1 MNSEIN
7 EYGTMGKDAIN
18 EFDKLLLNNRLL
30 QLMLGGILLVLFILS
45 YGYYTLANE
54 KTIVISMPPY
64 GEFEVARMR
73 AEPLYFRVFGDYVLS
88 NMASFSPNTISDKL
102 IRAANIFERNT
113 YLLKKSEFDNYYKA
127 IVTNKIEQEYHY
139 DENEVDVVL
148 KEAGSR
154 AEVIYKGVA
163 TQKIANLTKIKKQCD
178 YKFTFFLNDG
188 RIFQDGIFTN
198 CLDNESIKVLDKE
211 EKAMIEAGGDS
222 IIREIKKQNNG
233 KEIDQKIIER
243 ETLNESIQDEK
254 EFQKRIMDKKT
265 EKLIDATEILKEIN
279 NDTTPREEKLK
290 KWKKKSEKIEQE
302 EHIKQ
307 EAEGAP
313 DVTQNI
319 DLQNNLQNEI
329 MQEQVSEN
337 IGE

>member
-1 MNSEIN
+1 MSSEIN

-163 TQKIANLTKIKKQCD
+163 TQKIANLTKIKKQC
-178 YKFTFFLNDG
+178 
-188 RIFQDGIFTN
+188 
-198 CLDNESIKVLDKE
+198 
-211 EKAMIEAGGDS
+211 
-222 IIREIKKQNNG
+222 
-233 KEIDQKIIER
+233 KI
-243 ETLNESIQDEK
+243 
-254 EFQKRIMDKKT
+254 
-265 EKLIDATEILKEIN
+265 
-279 NDTTPREEKLK
+279 
-290 KWKKKSEKIEQE
+290 
-302 EHIKQ
+302 
-307 EAEGAP
+307 
-313 DVTQNI
+313 
-319 DLQNNLQNEI
+319 
-329 MQEQVSEN
+329 
-337 IGE
+337 

>member
-1 MNSEIN
+1 M
-7 EYGTMGKDAIN
+7 
-18 EFDKLLLNNRLL
+18 
-30 QLMLGGILLVLFILS
+30 
-45 YGYYTLANE
+45 
-54 KTIVISMPPY
+54 
-64 GEFEVARMR
+64 
-73 AEPLYFRVFGDYVLS
+73 
-88 NMASFSPNTISDKL
+88 
-102 IRAANIFERNT
+102 
-113 YLLKKSEFDNYYKA
+113 
-127 IVTNKIEQEYHY
+127 
-139 DENEVDVVL
+139 EN
-148 KEAGSR
+148 
-154 AEVIYKGVA
+154 
-163 TQKIANLTKIKKQCD
+163 
-178 YKFTFFLNDG
+178 
-188 RIFQDGIFTN
+188 
-198 CLDNESIKVLDKE
+198 
-211 EKAMIEAGGDS
+211 
-222 IIREIKKQNNG
+222 KKQNNG